1 MEIRLGNCCG
11 SCIHSNRPKTPRDH
25 AAHYEVAKT
34 ERWCFKHDCHI
45 TRESSCDDHEG
56 VSRAAKTAFTRLIK
70 YNARRKAILE
80 LAELMGNKPI
90 TTRDYIYFAK
100 NNWPINKEI
109 IESRSGLPYKSVLE
123 DCIAMLEKMDNKHIL
138 DGLGEL
144 LTESQKDWARAKLKE
159 DTTFLLKVMVD
170 AIQ

>member
-100 NNWPINKEI
+100 NNWVYYVHGNDLTKLNESNNYFHYSLKSKESSTDRKIKEI
-109 IESRSGLPYKSVLE
+109 K
-123 DCIAMLEKMDNKHIL
+123 EKL
-138 DGLGEL
+138 CCG
-144 LTESQKDWARAKLKE
+144 
-159 DTTFLLKVMVD
+159 
-170 AIQ
+170 